1 MKFVFRTQTN
11 RTASYSGPS
20 GINYNITKGEPF
32 KVDNKLDIAFFKKN
46 TRFDKAGLFDKKTE
60 DIPPEQIFAE
70 KLSKIEGIS
79 ATTIG
84 KIVKLYRSYEELE
97 EEVMQNYKLDTS
109 IPSKQAEI
117 LIKTFKG
124 E

>member
-11 RTASYSGPS
+11 RTASYTGPS
-20 GINYNITKGEPF
+20 GITYTIAKGEPF

-46 TRFDKAGLFDKKTE
+46 TRFDKAGLFDKK
-60 DIPPEQIFAE
+60 DDSIPPQDILAD

-79 ATTIG
+79 NTTIS
-84 KIVKLYRSYEELE
+84 KLIKLYRSYEDLE
-97 EEVMQNYKLDTS
+97 EEILQNYKLDPS
-109 IPSKQAEI
+109 IPTKQAEI
-117 LIKTFKG
+117 LIKKFKG